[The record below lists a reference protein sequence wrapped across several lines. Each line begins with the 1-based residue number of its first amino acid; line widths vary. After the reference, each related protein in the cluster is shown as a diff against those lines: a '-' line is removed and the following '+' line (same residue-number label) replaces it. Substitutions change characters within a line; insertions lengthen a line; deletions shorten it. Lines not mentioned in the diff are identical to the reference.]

1 MTKKKTG
8 HEEPAHW
15 ELTELP
21 VAPAGTNPADEDL
34 QKIIRKNYREPI
46 IDDDPV
52 FAEING
58 RTHRVC
64 DIGNRGLG
72 LIVPCFGGFLA
83 GSLHAVTLH
92 LGKKTI
98 SLQGTVTHVSPIEAS
113 GECHCG
119 IEFIGLN
126 PEDEHTLQHFL
137 TTHHASLFDKTSLP
151 ADPGWD

>member
-1 MTKKKTG
+1 MTKKTSG
-8 HEEPAHW
+8 HEDPAHW

-21 VAPAGTNPADEDL
+21 VAPAGAKPADDNL
-34 QKIIRKNYREPI
+34 QEIIRKNYREPI

-52 FAEING
+52 SVEING

-72 LIVPCFGGFLA
+72 LIVPCFGGFVA
-83 GSLHAVTLH
+83 GSLHAFTLQ
-92 LGKKTI
+92 LSKKSI

-119 IEFIGLN
+119 IEFIGLS
-126 PEDEHTLQHFL
+126 PEDEHTLQNFL
-137 TTHHASLFDKTSLP
+137 TAHHARLFNKTSLP
-151 ADPGWD
+151 AAPDRD